1 MRLEAIKQKS
11 SNLHRDRR
19 RAQILKAASG
29 VFAAKGFHQTRI
41 SDVIAAAGIARGTF
55 YLYFN
60 SKGELFLGLL
70 RELLQTL
77 RSSMV
82 GVDIAPGAPPLEE
95 QLVDVVRR
103 ILQTAMDDRDLATI
117 IVREAVSFDAEARD
131 ILNNFYASVRQFI
144 TESIADGQR
153 MGLVRPLDESVTA
166 SCVLGSVKQLM
177 EEQVMNDF
185 SKPLDV
191 SRAARAIVEYG
202 LRGMGVGLPSPA

>member
-1 MRLEAIKQKS
+1 MRLESIKQRS
-11 SNLHRDRR
+11 LNLHRDRR
-19 RAQILKAASG
+19 RAQILKAATG

-55 YLYFN
+55 YLYFD

-70 RELLQTL
+70 RELLKTL
-77 RSSMV
+77 RSSVV
-82 GVDIAPGAPPLEE
+82 GVDTGPGAPLLEE
-95 QLVDVVRR
+95 QLVDAIRR
-103 ILQTAMDDRDLATI
+103 ILQTAVDDRDLATI

-144 TESIADGQR
+144 GESIADGQR
-153 MGLVRPLDESVTA
+153 IGVVRPLDEGITA
-166 SCVLGSVKQLM
+166 SCILGSVKQLI

-185 SKPLDV
+185 AQPMDV

-202 LRGMGVGLPSPA
+202 LRGTGLALQPV